1 MALKPVLIVNAHFNP
16 PTFSIL
22 GPIKETTL
30 THLQQTLPTSTT
42 TSRGVKK
49 ELPTFKHV
57 SSPDHWTIR
66 LDGMFCDQLGM
77 SQLFLRLLECLE
89 DEGGW
94 VLKDTT
100 GITLDDDSEGYK
112 FFFLKKGA

>member
-1 MALKPVLIVNAHFNP
+1 MALKPVLIVNAQFNP
-16 PTFSIL
+16 PTFSII

-30 THLQQTLPTSTT
+30 QNLQQTLPASTT
-42 TSRGVKK
+42 TMRGVKK
-49 ELPTFKHV
+49 EPPTFVHKP
-57 SSPDHWTIR
+57 SPDHWMLR
-66 LDGMFCDQLGM
+66 LDGQYCDQLGM
-77 SQLFLRLLECLE
+77 SQLFLRMLECLE

-100 GITLDDDSEGYK
+100 ALTLEDDSEAYK